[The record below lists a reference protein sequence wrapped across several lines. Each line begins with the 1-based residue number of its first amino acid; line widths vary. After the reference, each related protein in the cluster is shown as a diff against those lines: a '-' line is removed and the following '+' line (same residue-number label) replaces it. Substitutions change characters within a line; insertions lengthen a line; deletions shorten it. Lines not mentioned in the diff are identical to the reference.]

1 MADTQLTKSTSKR
14 NYYAFLWHAV
24 FLALAQNFMD
34 VDTIVPSMIVDAGG
48 GSFHIGLLTA
58 IMLGGSS
65 FMQIVFSPYLN
76 NKQEKRSYLLGGIIL
91 RVAALL
97 GLGLLL
103 YMFSRQGSFGLAL
116 TMIFI
121 LITIFSLGGAF
132 AAISYTDIIGKSM
145 LEDKRKAFFSL
156 RQALMSVGV
165 FVSALL
171 AAKMLNSYNYP
182 MNYSALFLTAG
193 VSLAIATL
201 GFWML
206 REVRTNVVKI
216 KSIKAYFKTLRIEIN
231 KNPRL
236 RGYLLLV
243 NTLGISLTLLPFL
256 MLYSKQN
263 FDAGNEQVG
272 QYLIFK
278 VSAGVIAGLLVFYF
292 AKKVRYKY
300 MLYFIATLALIVP
313 VHLLMLGSQVSFP
326 FYFFAGG
333 LIYTFYKVAM
343 EGIILEVSTNENR
356 AIYAGLSGAGHIVPA
371 LFPIFGGW
379 IIHSLGFTSFFIVFL
394 GIIFLST
401 LFIWKLDCRK

>member
-1 MADTQLTKSTSKR
+1 MAVEQLTRRISNN
-14 NYYAFLWHAV
+14 NYHAYLWHAV

-34 VDTIVPSMIVDAGG
+34 VDTIVPSMIIDAGG
-48 GSFHIGLLTA
+48 SSFHIGILTA

-76 NKQEKRSYLLGGIIL
+76 NKKEKKEYLLGGIIL
-91 RVAALL
+91 RFSSLL
-97 GLGLLL
+97 GLGFIL
-103 YMFSRQGSFGLAL
+103 YLFSVQGSFGLAL
-116 TMIFI
+116 TIIFL

-132 AAISYTDIIGKSM
+132 ASISYTDILGKSM

-156 RQALMSVGV
+156 RQALMSIGV
-165 FVSALL
+165 FISALV
-171 AAKMLNSYNYP
+171 AAKMLKTYNYP

-201 GFWML
+201 GFWKV
-206 REVRTNVVKI
+206 REVRARVNRIVSVK
-216 KSIKAYFKTLRIEIN
+216 SYFTTLRNEIQN
-231 KNPRL
+231 NSRL

-256 MLYSKQN
+256 MLYSKQH
-263 FDAGNEQVG
+263 FETGNEQVG

-278 VSAGVIAGLLVFYF
+278 VSAGVMAGLLVYYF
-292 AKKVRYKY
+292 AKKVRYKIL
-300 MLYFIATLALIVP
+300 LYFIAALSLFVP
-313 VHLLMLGSQVSFP
+313 VHLLLSGSQISFP

-343 EGIILEVSTNENR
+343 EGILLEVSTNENR

-371 LFPIFGGW
+371 IFPIVGGW
-379 IIHSLGFTSFFIVFL
+379 IILRLGFTVFFSVFL
-394 GIIFLST
+394 LIILLSV
-401 LFIWKLDCRK
+401 LFTWRLDCRK